1 MHTDQLM
8 NHILPILATR
18 RHDLLSL
25 LNRHGGNAAHTVLRN
40 DETMRQL
47 AGLCYGALPFPVRM
61 VVKEDAFAG
70 FVLQYRDQIIEAL
83 LAEPPAG
90 ASGRAA

>member
-1 MHTDQLM
+1 MHTDRLM
-8 NHILPILATR
+8 THVLPILTSR
-18 RHDLLSL
+18 RNDLLSL

-61 VVKEDAFAG
+61 VVREDAFAG
-70 FVLQYRDQIIEAL
+70 FVLQYRDQVIDAL
-83 LAEPPAG
+83 LAAPPAG
-90 ASGRAA
+90 APGRVA